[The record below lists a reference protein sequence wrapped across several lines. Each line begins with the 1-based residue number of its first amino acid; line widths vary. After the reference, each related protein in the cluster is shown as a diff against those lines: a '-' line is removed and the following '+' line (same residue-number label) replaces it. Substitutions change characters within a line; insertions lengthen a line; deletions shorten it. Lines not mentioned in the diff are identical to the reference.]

1 MPRPYRVLALLIA
14 AQAVV
19 QSVAAGFFA
28 GSLYLWIVTD
38 GAEGVGDRSAL
49 RALPGEGPVM
59 ALDRMVLDSA
69 ERWLSGG
76 TALTVH
82 RITELWV
89 APILAVALLTAPRAW
104 RRTAPV
110 AGAVGLQ
117 WLTGLAAGT
126 VPVAAALHELA
137 AFAVFVTALA
147 AAGLVRRRPATL
159 AALVGAA
166 VVASAMALAAAAV
179 GVAAYVTDSRAV
191 VYSTI
196 VERVAGAGY
205 PVHMLLALAVIPLL
219 ALVSRRAVVVLAALA
234 YGALA
239 VLAEYSP
246 WAAAGLQLTG
256 FVVLA
261 AVLWPSP
268 GAGRASGSP
277 AAP

>member
-1 MPRPYRVLALLIA
+1 MLRPYRVLALLIA

-28 GSLYLWIVTD
+28 GALYRWIATD
-38 GAEGVGDRSAL
+38 GAEGVGDHSAL

-76 TALTVH
+76 AALTVH

-89 APILAVALLTAPRAW
+89 APLLAVALLTAPHAW

-110 AGAVGLQ
+110 AGAVALQ
-117 WLTGLAAGT
+117 WLTGLAAGS

-147 AAGLVRRRPATL
+147 AAGLVHRRPATL

-166 VVASAMALAAAAV
+166 AVASAMALAAAAAS
-179 GVAAYVTDSRAV
+179 VAAYVTGSRSV
-191 VYSTI
+191 VYSSILTT
-196 VERVAGAGY
+196 VAGAGY
-205 PVHMLLALAVIPLL
+205 PVYLLLAVVVTPLL
-219 ALVSRRAVVVLAALA
+219 ALVLVVVTRRSVVVLAAALA
-234 YGALA
+234 HGGFA
-239 VLAEYSP
+239 VLAVQSP
-246 WAAAGLQLTG
+246 WAAAALQLTG
-256 FVVLA
+256 FAVLA
-261 AVLWPSP
+261 AVLLSSP
-268 GAGRASGSP
+268 RV
-277 AAP
+277 